1 MNLLAVSSDL
11 ISKAMKRTTEQIYN
25 ELLVLRCQS
34 GEADA
39 IKELISRWQMRLAR
53 YVFRQTG
60 NSDDTADVMQEIWV
74 SFVRKLRTLDDP
86 AAFGQWIYRI
96 ASARTVD
103 WIRKKT
109 REHTLLKASVEEVA
123 NFDSE
128 VSGQTRRQEQIEELK
143 KGIAEL
149 PMEQRTIL
157 TMFYLEERSVSEV
170 AALLNIPAGTVKSR
184 LFQARNQL
192 RKLIERSI

>member
-1 MNLLAVSSDL
+1 
-11 ISKAMKRTTEQIYN
+11 MKRTTEHIYD

-39 IKELISRWQMRLAR
+39 IKELINRWQMRLVR

-74 SFVRKLRTLDDP
+74 SVVKKLKSIDDP

-96 ASARTVD
+96 ARARTID
-103 WIRKKT
+103 WIRRQKRDRNLQKDTAEEIALYDLKKAAESN
-109 REHTLLKASVEEVA
+109 REMK
-123 NFDSE
+123 
-128 VSGQTRRQEQIEELK
+128 IELLK
-143 KGIAEL
+143 KGIISL
-149 PMEQRTIL
+149 QHEQRTIL
-157 TMFYLEERSVSEV
+157 TMFYLEECSVSEV
-170 AALLNIPAGTVKSR
+170 AATLNIPDGTVKSR

-192 RKLIERSI
+192 RKLIDRSI

>member
-1 MNLLAVSSDL
+1 MSDL

-34 GEADA
+34 GEAEA
-39 IKELISRWQMRLAR
+39 VKELISRWQMRLAR

-74 SFVRKLRTLDDP
+74 SFVRKLQSLDDP
-86 AAFGQWIYRI
+86 AAFGSWIYRI

-103 WIRKKT
+103 WIRKKK
-109 REHTLLKASVEEVA
+109 RERILQESTAEEIALNASKEASDSNREAKIEMLRKGIVSLPHEQRSILTL
-123 NFDSE
+123 FY
-128 VSGQTRRQEQIEELK
+128 IEER
-143 KGIAEL
+143 
-149 PMEQRTIL
+149 P
-157 TMFYLEERSVSEV
+157 VSEV

-192 RKLIERSI
+192 RKLIERRI

>member
-1 MNLLAVSSDL
+1 MSDL
-11 ISKAMKRTTEQIYN
+11 RFKAMKRTTDQIYD

-60 NSDDTADVMQEIWV
+60 DSDDTADVMQEIWV
-74 SFVRKLRTLDDP
+74 SVVRKLKSLDDP

-96 ASARTVD
+96 AAARTVD
-103 WIRKKT
+103 WIRKKK
-109 REHTLLKASVEEVA
+109 REHTLQKAAAEETA
-123 NFDSE
+123 LNDSKE
-128 VSGQTRRQEQIEELK
+128 AAESNHERKIELLK
-143 KGIAEL
+143 KGIVSL
-149 PMEQRTIL
+149 PHEQRTIL
-157 TMFYLEERSVSEV
+157 TMFYLEERPVSEV
-170 AALLNIPAGTVKSR
+170 AAILNIPVGTVKSR

-192 RKLIERSI
+192 RKLIDRSI

>member
-1 MNLLAVSSDL
+1 
-11 ISKAMKRTTEQIYN
+11 MKRTAEQIYD

-39 IKELISRWQMRLAR
+39 IKELISCWQMRLAR

-74 SFVRKLRTLDDP
+74 SVVKKLKSLDDP
-86 AAFGQWIYRI
+86 AASGQWIYRI
-96 ASARTVD
+96 ARARTID
-103 WIRKKT
+103 WIRKKK
-109 REHTLLKASVEEVA
+109 RERTLQKDTAEEIALYDPKKAAESNREMK
-123 NFDSE
+123 
-128 VSGQTRRQEQIEELK
+128 IELLK
-143 KGIAEL
+143 KGIVSL
-149 PMEQRTIL
+149 PHEQRTIL

-170 AALLNIPAGTVKSR
+170 AVLLNIPAGTVKSR

-192 RKLIERSI
+192 RKLIDRSI

>member
-39 IKELISRWQMRLAR
+39 VKELISRWQMRLAR

-109 REHTLLKASVEEVA
+109 REHTLLKASVEEVSSS
-123 NFDSE
+123 NSE
-128 VSGQTRRQEQIEELK
+128 VSGQAIRQKQIERLK
-143 KGIAEL
+143 KGITEL
-149 PMEQRTIL
+149 PPDQRTIL
-157 TMFYLEERSVSEV
+157 TMFYLEECSVSEV
-170 AALLNIPAGTVKSR
+170 AATLNIPDGTVKSR

-192 RKLIERSI
+192 RKLIDRSI

>member
-1 MNLLAVSSDL
+1 
-11 ISKAMKRTTEQIYN
+11 MKRTTEQIYD
-25 ELLVLRCQS
+25 ELLVLRCQG
-34 GEADA
+34 GETDA

-74 SFVRKLRTLDDP
+74 SVVRKLKSLDDP

-103 WIRKKT
+103 WVRKKK
-109 REHTLLKASVEEVA
+109 RERTLIKATAEEIA
-123 NFDSE
+123 LSDSKAAAKTNRE
-128 VSGQTRRQEQIEELK
+128 TKIELLK
-143 KGIAEL
+143 KGIVSL
-149 PMEQRTIL
+149 PHEQRTIL

-170 AALLNIPAGTVKSR
+170 AAFLNIPAGTVKSR

-192 RKLIERSI
+192 RKLIERRI

>member
-1 MNLLAVSSDL
+1 MSDL
-11 ISKAMKRTTEQIYN
+11 RFKAMKRTTDQIYD

-60 NSDDTADVMQEIWV
+60 DSDDTADVMQEIWV
-74 SFVRKLRTLDDP
+74 SVVRKLKSLDDP

-96 ASARTVD
+96 AAARTVD
-103 WIRKKT
+103 WIRKKK
-109 REHTLLKASVEEVA
+109 REYTLQKAAVEETA
-123 NFDSE
+123 LNDSKE
-128 VSGQTRRQEQIEELK
+128 AAESNHERKIELLK
-143 KGIAEL
+143 KGIVSL
-149 PMEQRTIL
+149 PHEQRTIL
-157 TMFYLEERSVSEV
+157 TMFYLEERPVSVV

-192 RKLIERSI
+192 RKLIDRSI